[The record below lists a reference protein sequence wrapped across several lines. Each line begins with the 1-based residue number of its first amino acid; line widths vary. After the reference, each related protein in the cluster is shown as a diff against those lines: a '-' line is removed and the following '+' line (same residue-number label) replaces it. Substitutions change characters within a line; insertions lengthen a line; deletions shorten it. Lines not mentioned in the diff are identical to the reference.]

1 MNSSKYSQQGMTS
14 TKIKGNNNDE
24 NISQKDANSV
34 NNANAVSLKGKI
46 FHLED
51 ESNNVAVD
59 IQGNLTDSHL
69 LKTER
74 ESIHGI
80 LKTKLSE
87 TKEILNSQV
96 QSMSDAMHRYFE
108 DQNRENQKYV
118 QQLEYLKKEKS
129 ELNTK
134 IISLESRLKELEDIV
149 GLDDY

>member
-14 TKIKGNNNDE
+14 TKIKGNLNDE
-24 NISQKDANSV
+24 NISQKEANSV

-46 FHLED
+46 FHLEE
-51 ESNNVAVD
+51 ESNNVTVD
-59 IQGNLTDSHL
+59 IHGNLTDSQL

-96 QSMSDAMHRYFE
+96 QSMSDSMHRYFD

-149 GLDDY
+149 GVDDY